1 VTRIAILTCGNV
13 KNDLSCSAAGCF
25 RSFNERDGEFI
36 RYKDDKELQIGG
48 LSSCAG
54 CPTRLAPEKLLNKV
68 KPLVEL
74 SGAEKIHFSSCMIH
88 LCPFIN
94 KYKTV
99 IGSKYPDVELIM
111 GTDPTPDALLK
122 NLGGMVKKLLVDDMP
137 DLTEEIKKITATE

>member
-1 VTRIAILTCGNV
+1 MTRIAILTCGNV

-25 RSFNERDGEFI
+25 KAFNERDGEFN
-36 RYKDDKELQIGG
+36 RYKDDKELQIVG
-48 LSSCAG
+48 LSSCSG

-74 SGAEKIHFSSCMIH
+74 SGAEKVHFSSCMIQ

-111 GTDPTPDALLK
+111 GTDHPPDAIRK
-122 NLGGMVKKLLVDDMP
+122 NIRSMVKKLLVDDMP
-137 DLTEEIKKITATE
+137 DFTEEIKKIRASD